1 MFVWAQ
7 NSEAMQKMFLILNL
21 RKYVSKSMKYVFY
34 STLSEIFS
42 NTLEKHVPL
51 KFKTVRG
58 NQVPLL
64 TKKLSK
70 ATMNK
75 SLISYIKKLI
85 NLTFTKP
92 QKNGIMSNKLF
103 WNTVKPFMTNKGILN
118 DDKIVIESENG
129 VKIKSKGYQR
139 ICV

>member
-1 MFVWAQ
+1 
-7 NSEAMQKMFLILNL
+7 
-21 RKYVSKSMKYVFY
+21 MKYVFY

-92 QKNGIMSNKLF
+92 QKSGIMSNKLF

>member
-21 RKYVSKSMKYVFY
+21 RKYVSKPMKYVFY

-103 WNTVKPFMTNKGILN
+103 WNTVKPFITNKGILN

>member
-21 RKYVSKSMKYVFY
+21 RKYVSKPMKYVFY

-92 QKNGIMSNKLF
+92 QKKWYN
-103 WNTVKPFMTNKGILN
+103 
-118 DDKIVIESENG
+118 E
-129 VKIKSKGYQR
+129 
-139 ICV
+139 